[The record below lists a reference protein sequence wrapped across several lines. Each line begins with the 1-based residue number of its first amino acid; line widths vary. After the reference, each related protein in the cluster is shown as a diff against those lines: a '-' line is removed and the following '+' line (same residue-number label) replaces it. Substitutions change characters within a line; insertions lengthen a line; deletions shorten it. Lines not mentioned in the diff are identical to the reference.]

1 MRFGIRA
8 KLLGSFGVVLLFLV
22 TVGIFGLVKL
32 RDANEAIQD
41 LLEGQMASQAA
52 ALRFQANLAQ
62 MQVDVRQGI
71 LAAGGAAA
79 TDWKSSYEEDKQ
91 EALAELER
99 LKQLTVRAEGKA
111 KLAAVTQAFEAWA
124 PMSNEVVR
132 LAAQGEPERARELLF
147 SEQNI
152 AALRAINAAADDLVD
167 YRQQRAQAVAQETLA
182 AGDQARTLTIAVMIA
197 ALVLSIGIALFVARA
212 ITTGVG
218 RMAAATRQIAQD
230 DLPAFVRLAQAL
242 AAGDLTQTATV
253 TTQRIAVTS
262 RDEIGEMAADFNRLV
277 DGLQETGAAF
287 EIMRTKLR
295 DLVEQVQG
303 AARGLAGTSEQ
314 MSQAAGQTSQVVQQ
328 VAGAVQQVAQGA
340 QEQSSAAQDGNRQ
353 VEQLLQAIDQVARG
367 AQEQARSV
375 ATAGEIAERMTSDV
389 EQVANSAQSVAAASQ
404 QSKAAAEQGVRAVQ
418 QTVEGMS
425 QIQTVVSDA
434 TGKVEE
440 LGKLGERIGT
450 VVETI
455 DDIAEQTNLLAL
467 NAAIEAARAGEHG
480 RGFAVVAD
488 EVRKLAERSQRET
501 KAIAELIREVQRG
514 TREAVAAME
523 QAAEQVQAGSVQA
536 DEAGKALGEI
546 MQAAETT
553 VAQARDIAAAAQ
565 ELAAR
570 AQGVSDAMATI
581 SAVVEEATAAEEQM
595 AASAE
600 TVGRSIS
607 GIAAVAEENSAA
619 TEEVSASA
627 EEMSAQIEELSAQA
641 EELAATAEQ
650 LQQLVAQFK
659 LDAAEAGSRA
669 TAGPALRR
677 AA

>member
-8 KLLGSFGVVLLFLV
+8 KLLGSFSVVLLFLV

-32 RDANEAIQD
+32 RDANEAIED

-52 ALRFQANLAQ
+52 ALRFQVNLAQ

-71 LAAGGAAA
+71 LAAGEATA
-79 TDWKSSYEEDKQ
+79 TDWKASYEEDKQ
-91 EALAELER
+91 EAATELER

-124 PMSNEVVR
+124 PISNEIVR
-132 LAAQGEPERARELLF
+132 LAAQGEPARARELLF
-147 SEQNI
+147 SEQNL

-167 YRQQRAQAVAQETLA
+167 YRQQRARAVAQETLA

-197 ALVLSIGIALFVARA
+197 ALVLGIGVALFVARA
-212 ITTGVG
+212 IATGIG
-218 RMAAATRQIAQD
+218 RVAAAAQQIAQD
-230 DLPAFVRLAQAL
+230 DLPAFLRLAQAL
-242 AAGDLTQTATV
+242 AAGDLTQSAAV
-253 TTQRIAVTS
+253 TTQRVPVTG

-287 EIMRTKLR
+287 EAMRAKLR

-314 MSQAAGQTSQVVQQ
+314 MSQAAGQTSQAVQQ

-340 QEQSSAAQDGNRQ
+340 QEQSSAAQEGNRQ

-367 AQEQARSV
+367 AQEQAQSINN
-375 ATAGEIAERMTSDV
+375 AGQLTTQMTADV
-389 EQVANSAQSVAAASQ
+389 EQVASSAQNVAATSQ
-404 QSKAAAEQGVRAVQ
+404 QAKAAAEQGARAVQ
-418 QTVEGMS
+418 QTVQGMS
-425 QIQTVVSDA
+425 QIQTVVVEA
-434 TGKVEE
+434 TSKVEE

-501 KAIAELIREVQRG
+501 KTIAELIREVQRG

-523 QAAEQVQAGSVQA
+523 QAAQQVAVGTTQA
-536 DEAGKALGEI
+536 DEAGQALGAI
-546 MQAAETT
+546 LQAVETT
-553 VAQARDIAAAAQ
+553 VTQVRGIAAAAQ

-570 AQGVSDAMATI
+570 AQGVSDTMATI
-581 SAVVEEATAAEEQM
+581 SAVVEEATAATEQM

-600 TVGRSIS
+600 NMGRAI
-607 GIAAVAEENSAA
+607 GNIAAVAEENSAA

-669 TAGPALRR
+669 AAGPALRR

>member
-32 RDANEAIQD
+32 HDANEAIQD

-52 ALRFQANLAQ
+52 ALRFQVNLAQ
-62 MQVDVRQGI
+62 MEVDVRQGI
-71 LAAGGAAA
+71 LAAGGATA
-79 TDWKSSYEEDKQ
+79 TDWKASYEEDKQ

-124 PMSNEVVR
+124 PISNEIAR
-132 LAAQGEPERARELLF
+132 LAGQGEPERARELLF

-197 ALVLSIGIALFVARA
+197 ALVLGIGIALFVARA
-212 ITTGVG
+212 ITAGVG
-218 RMAAATRQIAQD
+218 RMAAAAQQIAQD
-230 DLPAFVRLAQAL
+230 DLPVFLRLAQAL
-242 AAGDLTQTATV
+242 AAGDLTQSAAV
-253 TTQRIAVTS
+253 TTQRVPVTS
-262 RDEIGEMAADFNRLV
+262 RDEIGEMAADFNRMIDRLH
-277 DGLQETGAAF
+277 ETGAAF
-287 EIMRTKLR
+287 ETMRANLR

-367 AQEQARSV
+367 AQEQAQSINN
-375 ATAGEIAERMTSDV
+375 AGQLTTQMTADV
-389 EQVANSAQSVAAASQ
+389 EQVASSAQNVAATSQ
-404 QSKAAAEQGVRAVQ
+404 QAKAAAEQGARAVL
-418 QTVEGMS
+418 QTLQGMS

-501 KAIAELIREVQRG
+501 KTIAELIREVQRG

-523 QAAEQVQAGSVQA
+523 QAAQQVTVGTTQA
-536 DEAGKALGEI
+536 DEAGQALGAI
-546 MQAAETT
+546 LQAVETT
-553 VAQARDIAAAAQ
+553 VGQARDIAAAAQ

-581 SAVVEEATAAEEQM
+581 SAVVEEATAATEQM

-669 TAGPALRR
+669 AAGPALRR